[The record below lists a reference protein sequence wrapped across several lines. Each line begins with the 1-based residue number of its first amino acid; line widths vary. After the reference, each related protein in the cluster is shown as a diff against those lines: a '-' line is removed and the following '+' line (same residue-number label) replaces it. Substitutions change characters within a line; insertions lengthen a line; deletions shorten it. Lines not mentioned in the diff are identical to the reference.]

1 MWGARYLPSTC
12 ARAGGAV
19 STDSSRSPLLRAASQ
34 PVMADPLVLA
44 DQKTREARTLIAK
57 DSFDPAIELLATA
70 LELRCTPALFVPNA
84 SPFRAQCQP
93 FSCPMP
99 ALFVSGPAR
108 PQRSSVC

>member
-1 MWGARYLPSTC
+1 
-12 ARAGGAV
+12 
-19 STDSSRSPLLRAASQ
+19 
-34 PVMADPLVLA
+34 MADPLVLA